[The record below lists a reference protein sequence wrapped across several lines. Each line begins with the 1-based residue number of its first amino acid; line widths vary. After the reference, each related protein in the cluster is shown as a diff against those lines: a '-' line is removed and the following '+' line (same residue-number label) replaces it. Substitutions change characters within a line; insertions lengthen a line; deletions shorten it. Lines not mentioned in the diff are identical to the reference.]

1 MVKSRLMIG
10 VILLAAGCSSMPF
23 GLENL
28 GQSSSADDNTESAIV
43 SLVVDTNAGPAAAHG
58 LGKVKLALQEK
69 GFEYEQ
75 VTALDAARGKF
86 PIVAGL
92 AAGRGQAA
100 NLHKGLNIPAPTEP
114 EALLIRHTEWKGKKL
129 LLVIGA
135 DDRGLMYALLDIAER
150 IGWSKDPEN
159 PLSEVKNIQEK
170 PYVVERA
177 LSKYTMHQT
186 QFESYFFDEQYWAR
200 YLDTLAQNRFNT
212 LALIFG
218 YENQGYF
225 TPPYPYFFDVEGFP
239 EVHVVGLTKDEQKR
253 NLDMLNRLI
262 EMTHERGINFTL
274 GIWDHIYRNTDLQ
287 ESANIQNIVSGL
299 TGETLAPYT
308 KAALAELLQLVPD
321 IDAIHFRMHYESG
334 LRTGDYDQ
342 FWGDIF
348 ETVKNVRPDIRF
360 DARAKGLPDS
370 IIDKAIQI
378 GINFRLV
385 TKYWTEQMGLPFH
398 PTSIFRESQFER
410 RHGYADLLRY
420 PQKYKIHWRLWN
432 CGTRH
437 VLLWGDPDY
446 VRRFAG
452 STHLYDGEGF
462 EVVEPLATK
471 MWYHPHDMEPFELL
485 DPQYQYYDWE
495 FERYWHFFQ
504 LFGRLGYNPETPPE
518 VWQKEFE
525 KRFGKQAAP
534 FVEKAIHRAS
544 QILPRIV
551 AYCLPLERQGED
563 RSSCCG
569 GWVEKQRREDL
580 PLYADSLASDTQ
592 QFLSIDE
599 AARFNFEGIESGKI
613 WPQETSKWFAAV
625 AADVMELVKRA
636 EEQIGPNRNKE
647 FFSTMVDLKILAN
660 LALYHSRRIHAGL
673 AWASFK
679 HNYDL
684 NAIDD
689 AIYHEG
695 QAIQA
700 WEQIVDAA
708 GDVYAEDLKMGYKGF
723 QTQGHWKDELAMLRQ
738 GLKEL
743 QAKRETFK
751 PPLVIREPFIAH
763 VPIRKS
769 LPGRDLLIKVTARSE
784 TPITNVR
791 VAYRRKEQVDFL
803 GHNYDSITL
812 EQDGEFRYRGT
823 IPGTEATDRLEYFI
837 VARNQNFRDE
847 FGAIAI
853 DQQNTYPPAG
863 ASNPITV
870 VVTDDTMPPVL
881 KHEAITSAPALESLR
896 ITAEVQDPSGIKW
909 VRLRYRSVTQF
920 EDYRILY
927 MGSTGK
933 GNEYH
938 AEVPA
943 EHIVPEWDFM
953 YFFEV
958 MDNRGNG
965 KIYPDIETETPYIV
979 VKLQR

>member
-1 MVKSRLMIG
+1 MVKSRLIIG
-10 VILLAAGCSSMPF
+10 LILLAAGCSSMPF
-23 GLENL
+23 GMENL
-28 GQSSSADDNTESAIV
+28 GRRSSADDNTVSGIV
-43 SLVVDTNAGPAAAHG
+43 SLVVDAEAGPAAVHG
-58 LGKVKLALQEK
+58 LGKVKLALQKK
-69 GFEYEQ
+69 GFEVEQ
-75 VTALDAARGKF
+75 VTALDAARGRF

-100 NLHKGLNIPAPTEP
+100 NLHKGLKIPPPTEP
-114 EALLIRHTEWKGKKL
+114 EALLIQHTDWKGKKL

-135 DDRGLMYALLDIAER
+135 DDRGLMYALLDIAQR
-150 IGWSKDPEN
+150 IGWANDPQN

-177 LSKYTMHQT
+177 LSKYTMQKAH
-186 QFESYFFDEQYWAR
+186 FESYFFDEQYWAR

-239 EVHVVGLTKDEQKR
+239 EVRVGGLTKDEQER

-274 GIWDHIYRNTDLQ
+274 GIWHHIHRNRDLA
-287 ESANIQNIVSGL
+287 ESANIQQIVSGL
-299 TGETLAPYT
+299 TGENLAPYT
-308 KAALAELLQLVPD
+308 RTALAEFLRLVPD
-321 IDAIHFRMHYESG
+321 IDAVQFLMHYESG
-334 LRTGDYDQ
+334 LRTTEYDQ

-360 DARAKGLPDS
+360 DACAKGLPDF
-370 IIDKAIQI
+370 IIDKAVQI
-378 GINFRLV
+378 GINFRVV

-398 PTSIFRESQFER
+398 PTHIARENQFDR

-432 CGTRH
+432 CGTAR

-446 VRRFAG
+446 VRRFAD

-485 DPQYQYYDWE
+485 NPQYQYYDYE
-495 FERYWHFFQ
+495 FDRYWHFFQ

-518 VWQKEFE
+518 VWQREFE

-544 QILPRIV
+544 QILPRIT
-551 AYCLPLERQGED
+551 AYCLPYED
-563 RSSCCG
+563 RYHTAG

-580 PLYADSLASDTQ
+580 PLYADSVTSDPQ

-599 AARFNFEGIESGKI
+599 AAGFNLEGIESAKI
-613 WPQETSKWFAAV
+613 WPQETSEWFAAA
-625 AADVMELVKRA
+625 AADVMALAKQA
-636 EEQIGPNRNKE
+636 EERIGPNRNKE
-647 FFSTMVDLKILAN
+647 FFSTMVDVKILAN

-673 AWASFK
+673 ALASFK
-679 HNYDL
+679 RNYDL
-684 NAIDD
+684 NALDD

-723 QTQGHWKDELAMLRQ
+723 QTQGHWKDELAMLRE

-743 QAKRETFK
+743 QAKREVFQ
-751 PPLVIREPFIAH
+751 PPLMVREPFITH

-769 LPGRDLLIKVTARSE
+769 LPGRDLHIKVTASSK
-784 TPITNVR
+784 TAPITNVR
-791 VAYRRKEQVDFL
+791 VAYRRKEQVNLL
-803 GHNYDSITL
+803 GHNYSSINL
-812 EQDGEFRYRGT
+812 EQDGEFTYRGT
-823 IPGTEATDRLEYFI
+823 IPGTEATGRLEYFI
-837 VARNQNFRDE
+837 DARNRNYRGE
-847 FGAIAI
+847 FGSIPV
-853 DQQNTYPPAG
+853 DHQNTYPSTGP
-863 ASNPITV
+863 SNPITV
-870 VVTDDTMPPVL
+870 MITDDTMPPVF
-881 KHEAITSAPALESLR
+881 KHEAITSAPALKSLK
-896 ITAEVQDPSGIKW
+896 ITAEVQDPSGVKW

-927 MGSTGK
+927 MGGSGK
-933 GNEYH
+933 GNEYQ

-943 EHIVPEWDFM
+943 EHIIPEWDFM

-965 KIYPDIETETPYIV
+965 KIYPDIETGPPYIV
-979 VKLQR
+979 VKLRR